1 MAEVIFFLAAI
12 GVVGGAVGVVVLRNP
27 FYTVLALVVHL
38 LSLAALFLT
47 LRAEFIAAAQ
57 VVVYAGAVMVLY
69 VFVVAYVGGGE
80 PAPPPG
86 GRQAG
91 ELRGLAVLFAGA
103 LFVCLCIATLG
114 SGLQAIGTEGAQVG
128 PGYGTPEQI
137 GELLL
142 NRFLLP
148 FELAS
153 YLLLLAAVGAVVL
166 ASRRRG
172 VGEGA
177 ESEISVA
184 QLLRPRG
191 TGTMAEAV
199 RGLPAAQADSERD
212 EREAREGSEQ
222 GEERDGHAEDGSHV
236 SPGAS
241 DRGGP

>member
-1 MAEVIFFLAAI
+1 MAEVLFFVAAI

-47 LRAEFIAAAQ
+47 LRAEFVAAAQ

-69 VFVVAYVGGGE
+69 VFVVAYVGGGQV
-80 PAPPPG
+80 AMGPG
-86 GRQAG
+86 QGSG
-91 ELRGLAVLFAGA
+91 LRALAVVFAGA

-114 SGLQAIGTEGAQVG
+114 TGLQAIGTRGAEIG
-128 PGYGTPEQI
+128 AGYGTPEQI
-137 GELLL
+137 GDLLL
-142 NRFLLP
+142 NRFLLA

-177 ESEISVA
+177 EPVMSVA
-184 QLLRPRG
+184 QLLRPWG

-199 RGLPAAQADSERD
+199 RGLPAAQADHDED
-212 EREAREGSEQ
+212 EREDDA
-222 GEERDGHAEDGSHV
+222 EEPRQVPPAA
-236 SPGAS
+236 P
-241 DRGGP
+241 DRGDG

>member
-27 FYTVLALVVHL
+27 FYTVLALVAHL

-80 PAPPPG
+80 MVRTGAG
-86 GRQAG
+86 QAG
-91 ELRGLAVLFAGA
+91 ELRVLALLFAGA

-114 SGLQAIGTEGAQVG
+114 SGLQAIGTEGAEVG

-137 GELLL
+137 GDLLL

-177 ESEISVA
+177 EPGISVA
-184 QLLRPRG
+184 QLLRPQG

-199 RGLPAAQADSERD
+199 RGLPAAQADRERD
-212 EREAREGSEQ
+212 EREAREG
-222 GEERDGHAEDGSHV
+222 EERDEGRRRV

-241 DRGGP
+241 DEGGE

>member
-1 MAEVIFFLAAI
+1 
-12 GVVGGAVGVVVLRNP
+12 
-27 FYTVLALVVHL
+27 
-38 LSLAALFLT
+38 
-47 LRAEFIAAAQ
+47 
-57 VVVYAGAVMVLY
+57 MVLY

-80 PAPPPG
+80 AATG
-86 GRQAG
+86 SGQAS
-91 ELRGLAVLFAGA
+91 ELRVLAVLFAGA

-114 SGLQAIGTEGAQVG
+114 SGLQALGTEGAEVG

-142 NRFLLP
+142 GRFLLP

-153 YLLLLAAVGAVVL
+153 YLLLVAAVGAVVL

-177 ESEISVA
+177 EQEISVA

-212 EREAREGSEQ
+212 ERE
-222 GEERDGHAEDGSHV
+222 GEERDEGRRRV

-241 DRGGP
+241 DEGGE

>member
-1 MAEVIFFLAAI
+1 MAEVLFFLAAI
-12 GVVGGAVGVVVLRNP
+12 GVVGGAIGVVVLRNP

-47 LRAEFIAAAQ
+47 LNAEFIAAAQ

-80 PAPPPG
+80 AAVG
-86 GRQAG
+86 SGQAS
-91 ELRGLAVLFAGA
+91 ELRVLAVLFAGA

-114 SGLQAIGTEGAQVG
+114 SGLQAIGTQGAEVG
-128 PGYGTPEQI
+128 PGYGTPQQI
-137 GELLL
+137 GDLLL

-177 ESEISVA
+177 EEPGISVA

-199 RGLPAAQADSERD
+199 SGLPAAQATGDRD
-212 EREAREGSEQ
+212 EREAREG
-222 GEERDGHAEDGSHV
+222 GEERDANDAEDRPRVPPGSPERDG
-236 SPGAS
+236 S
-241 DRGGP
+241 